1 MEARKLSRRDV
12 EAEPSCIWN
21 AYVDLLAMAKYED
34 LDPVQRAAQMVF
46 WYDSEVCNGGHLQ
59 YFVNRGTEYL
69 TQTTEALGLLR
80 AGCQQQVF
88 REACELFLSRKREPI
103 RTLQQFSEAALEG
116 EFSQL
121 DSRFYDC
128 VPALEQCLEAYL
140 NQHQSSFVLVE

>member
-1 MEARKLSRRDV
+1 MLTRSEV

-21 AYVDLLAMAKYED
+21 AFVDLLAMPEYEN
-34 LDPVQRAAQMVF
+34 LDPVQCAAQLVF
-46 WYDSEVCNGGHLQ
+46 WYDNEVCNGGHLQ

-69 TQTTEALGLLR
+69 TQTTEALGLLQ

-88 REACELFLSRKREPI
+88 REACKLFLGRQRAPI

-116 EFSQL
+116 EFLEL

-128 VPALEQCLEAYL
+128 VPALEQRLEAHLY
-140 NQHQSSFVLVE
+140 QHQSSFVLVE